1 MARRVFFIFDPDGD
15 AGRAERIRG
24 TGAVADADTEG
35 FFTRA
40 ELDAAMRQ
48 GHEGLQRLIHA
59 HLQNTSVT
67 VVLIGAQTANLAWVR
82 YAIDQSIE
90 QRNGLLGLYIGHM
103 KDEKGRTPTQGLKPI
118 VPAGVDF
125 PAYSW
130 DGDRDRLMS
139 EIAAAGK
146 RSSASSARG
155 RSLRSLFVRASSL

>member
-1 MARRVFFIFDPDGD
+1 VFFIFDLDDD
-15 AGRAERIRG
+15 AGRAERIRA
-24 TGAVADADTEG
+24 TGAVADADIEG
-35 FFTRA
+35 FFSRA
-40 ELDAAMRQ
+40 ALDEAMRQ
-48 GHEGLQRLIHA
+48 GNEGMQRLIHA

-67 VVLIGAQTANLAWVR
+67 VVLIGARTANLASVK
-82 YAIDQSIE
+82 YAIDRSIE
-90 QRNGLLGLYIGHM
+90 QQNGLLGIYIGHM

-146 RSSASSARG
+146 RSNASSARG
-155 RSLRSLFVRASSL
+155 RSLRGLFMRASSLL